1 MTNKTLLFR
10 HQTKVIRNVFHG
22 PFDNKV
28 HKNNTN
34 TFVIRQ
40 LYLIA
45 AFAFNYN
52 VPSPIKINKCK
63 FSPAFNY
70 SAIVIYVFTEE
81 PRPILTSAAIVD
93 DRYDRQRSATSK
105 WCVDVTNLFPSI
117 FSSLTK
123 WRNDENELGS
133 EEISFS
139 RSSHHVLCVANTLG
153 SPYGS
158 RRCGADRNEK

>member
-28 HKNNTN
+28 HKNNAN

-123 WRNDENELGS
+123 WRKRIGEWRNLIFKI
-133 EEISFS
+133 ISS
-139 RSSHHVLCVANTLG
+139 RTLRRKHIRLTVRQ
-153 SPYGS
+153 PTLRS
-158 RRCGADRNEK
+158 R